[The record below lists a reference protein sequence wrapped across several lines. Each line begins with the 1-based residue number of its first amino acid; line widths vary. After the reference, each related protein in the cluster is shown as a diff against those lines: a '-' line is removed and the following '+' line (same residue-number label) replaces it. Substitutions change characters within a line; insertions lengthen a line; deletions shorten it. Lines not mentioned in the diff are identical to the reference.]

1 MTPDLQL
8 LLQEMRQQ
16 RAESRAQHQEL
27 VARLDALD
35 PLHGEALLEQVLH
48 RLTARGLP
56 EVFSVAALE
65 SDGVVTPEQARRLT
79 YALRELQRKRGGLI
93 GDLSVTRQERHRG
106 AWVYL
111 LRRRW

>member
-1 MTPDLQL
+1 MQSDQL
-8 LLQEMRQQ
+8 LHEFRLF
-16 RAESRAQHQEL
+16 RAEVL
-27 VARLDALD
+27 ARLDALD
-35 PLHGEALLEQVLH
+35 PLHGEALLDQVLQ

-56 EVFSVAALE
+56 VLFSVAELQTE
-65 SDGVVTPEQARRLT
+65 SVVTPEQARRLT

-93 GDLSVTRQERHRG
+93 GDLAVTQHQRHRG